1 MEAAVDTLAQQYL
14 DALLDCDGAAARR
27 LVEDAVGSGMR
38 VEDVY
43 LHVLQPA
50 LYEVGDRWANGEIS
64 VAQEHLAT
72 AVTEGVISGLAGSLA
87 TRDAAEG
94 PAGRAI
100 VTCTNGER
108 HAMGARMVADFL
120 AGAGWNVD
128 YLAASTPSADIPR
141 LAELLAADLVVL
153 STSLPWL
160 LEEVPGICAALRAL
174 PRPPR
179 IAVGGRAYGGDEEL
193 ALRVGADIFARDP
206 AQLLRTLAA

>member
-1 MEAAVDTLAQQYL
+1 MEAAVDTLARQYL
-14 DALLDCDGAAARR
+14 DALLECDGAAARR
-27 LVEDAVGSGMR
+27 LVEDAVASGVP

-50 LYEVGDRWANGEIS
+50 LYQVGDRWADGQIS

-72 AVTEGVISGLAGSLA
+72 AVTEGVVSGLAGALA
-87 TRDAAEG
+87 G
-94 PAGRAI
+94 PGDGGRPRGRAI

-120 AGAGWNVD
+120 AGAGWDVD

-141 LAELLAADLVVL
+141 LTELLDADLVVL

-193 ALRVGADIFARDP
+193 ARRVGADVFAGDP
-206 AQLLRTLAA
+206 AQLLRALSA